1 MKLRVVPASR
11 GLSWVQQGL
20 GLCIKQ
26 PMGLVSLLG
35 LILTLAMLLWAF
47 QIIGLIIAVMAMPL
61 FWMSFMLAARRVTMS
76 ERTSPAVLIEPLRDP
91 TERMAWLKL
100 GAMYALGVVAVSL
113 LASAL
118 GPSMEALSDAVEAAS
133 KSDVPTTDPVILQS
147 VLWRVALSLPL
158 SLAFWHTPALIHWA
172 KVPPVKALFFSVV
185 ASWRNLGAFVVYGA
199 CWLAVLGAGAA
210 VVQVISAIAPDSIV
224 STLVV
229 VFTGMWIAAAFY
241 SSLYFSVT
249 DCFEPPEGALQE
261 SRETPSKGQA

>member
-11 GLSWVQQGL
+11 GWTWAQQGL
-20 GLCIKQ
+20 MLCMKQ

-35 LILTLAMLLWAF
+35 LIITLAMLLWAF
-47 QIIGLIIAVMAMPL
+47 QVVGLIIAVMGMPL
-61 FWMSFMLAARRVTMS
+61 FWMSFMLAARRVVQG
-76 ERTSPAVLIEPLRDP
+76 ERISPAVLIEPLRDP
-91 TERMAWLKL
+91 AQRMAWLKL
-100 GAMYALGVVAVSL
+100 GGMYALGVVAVSV
-113 LASAL
+113 LASVL
-118 GPSMEALSDAVEAAS
+118 GPDMQALADAVEAAS
-133 KSDVPTTDPVILQS
+133 KSDTPTSDPVILQS

-199 CWLAVLGAGAA
+199 CWTGVVVAGGAL
-210 VVQVISAIAPDSIV
+210 VQVVTAIVPESLV
-224 STLVV
+224 STLAT

-249 DCFEPPEGALQE
+249 DCFEPPETDLQD
-261 SRETPSKGQA
+261 SLVTPSSGQA